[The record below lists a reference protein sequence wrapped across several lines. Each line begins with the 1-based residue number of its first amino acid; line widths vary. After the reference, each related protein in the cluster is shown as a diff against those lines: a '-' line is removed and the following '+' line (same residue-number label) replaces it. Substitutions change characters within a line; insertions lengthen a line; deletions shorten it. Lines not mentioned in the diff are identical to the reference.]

1 MSDILSEPK
10 GDFAVNA
17 FFAWWEIFQGL
28 CVQLFIQK
36 CLTQQHPVHII
47 LLIDIFR
54 ESDLNVWV
62 LVGQDSFPMVVPP
75 EVKAL
80 LANILSAHARCWHSK
95 HGKKKKS
102 DNLQYTATLKSRSQ
116 VPAQT
121 AFHYLPL
128 VDYVKNFFFKKE
140 IYFFYWNI
148 FISLKGI

>member
-1 MSDILSEPK
+1 MLAADIPSME
-10 GDFAVNA
+10 
-17 FFAWWEIFQGL
+17 
-28 CVQLFIQK
+28 
-36 CLTQQHPVHII
+36 
-47 LLIDIFR
+47 R
-54 ESDLNVWV
+54 
-62 LVGQDSFPMVVPP
+62 
-75 EVKAL
+75 
-80 LANILSAHARCWHSK
+80 
-95 HGKKKKS
+95 KKKS